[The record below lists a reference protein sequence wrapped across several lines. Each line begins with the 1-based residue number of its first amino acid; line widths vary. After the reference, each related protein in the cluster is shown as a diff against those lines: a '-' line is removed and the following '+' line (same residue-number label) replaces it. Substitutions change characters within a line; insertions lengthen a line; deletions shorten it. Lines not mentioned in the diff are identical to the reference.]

1 MSMTEDYR
9 SGLIGAAAVCA
20 AVAIFVA
27 AVILPWVPSAPAI
40 VAALDPIDIWALSA
54 LALALLVLGLSV
66 RRGAGWFGLLGF
78 VFITGGGAQIY
89 MTEPL
94 WFPTLHL
101 RPQNGREWL
110 MVAVMAAEAAVALVS
125 LARLGVGRLVADA
138 GAQLGWGRILIFL
151 GLSFAVCCPVL
162 TYIWRGAAAAWAAHV
177 LVGAVLIMLHLS
189 VLVAMS
195 QVKSPISG
203 LHRLSPIV
211 PAAFTVLASLALG
224 AFAFEHLPHV
234 EDEVAYLFQA
244 RTFAGGALSVPA
256 PPDAAVPG
264 LDYYLLEV
272 RNGRWFST
280 SVPGWPLA
288 LAPFVALGLPWLLN
302 PILAGI
308 SVLLAYDIAQ
318 RKIGRDQ
325 ADLVALM
332 MASSPW
338 LLAAAASL
346 MPHTLTLTLML
357 FAWWMVLRARD
368 VARREVRR
376 LALAGLAMG
385 WIFMTRPL
393 DGLVIGGLTGLW
405 VLAGPGGTLRR
416 AAVFA
421 AGCVATG
428 GLLLVHNAQMTGS
441 PFTLALSAY
450 LDGHW
455 GVGANAYG
463 FGPEIGPPGG
473 WQMLDLWEGH
483 GPLEALL
490 NTINLIASLQFD
502 LLGWSV
508 GSLALVFAFFLWQGQ
523 KLAFDWVMVA
533 VVAAVVLVMALY
545 WFADS
550 YYFGPRYWFLAAF
563 PLLYLSVRGCDAMRA
578 RFPGG
583 DGMNHIRIDSILGL
597 CCVFGLFVFTPW
609 RGVTKFHEY
618 GNFHKTY
625 REAARTGE
633 FGNALVILKKSGN
646 EGSAFILND
655 PWLSGPGPIFLRDT
669 GTLDEEA
676 LRAAF
681 PGREIIHFDAQWS
694 HRRPPA

>member
-1 MSMTEDYR
+1 MSTTEAYR
-9 SGLIGAAAVCA
+9 AGLVGPVAVFG

-27 AVILPWVPSAPAI
+27 AVLLP
-40 VAALDPIDIWALSA
+40 AAGTMLAPIDRWALSV

-94 WFPTLHL
+94 WFPALHL
-101 RPQNGREWL
+101 KPQNGREWL
-110 MVAVMAAEAAVALVS
+110 MVGVMAVEAAVALTALGRV
-125 LARLGVGRLVADA
+125 GVGRLAAEA
-138 GAQLGWGRILIFL
+138 GSRLGWGRIAIFL
-151 GLSFAVCCPVL
+151 GLSFAFCCPVL
-162 TYIWRGAAAAWAAHV
+162 NYVWRGAALAWFAHV
-177 LVGAVLIMLHLS
+177 VVGAVLIVLHLS

-211 PAAFTVLASLALG
+211 PAGFTVLASLALG

-256 PPDAAVPG
+256 PPDAALPG
-264 LDYYLLEV
+264 LEYYLLEV

-288 LAPFVALGLPWLLN
+288 LAPFVALGVPWLLN
-302 PILAGI
+302 PILAGV
-308 SVLLAYDIAQ
+308 SVLLAYDIAL
-318 RKIGRDQ
+318 RKVGRDQ

-357 FAWWMVLRARD
+357 FAWWMVLRAR
-368 VARREVRR
+368 AASGREVRR
-376 LALAGLAMG
+376 LVLAGLAMG

-393 DGLVIGGLTGLW
+393 DGLVIGALTGIW
-405 VLAGPGGTLRR
+405 VLAGPGGSLRR
-416 AAVFA
+416 AAVYA

-428 GLLLVHNAQMTGS
+428 SLLLVHNIQMTGA
-441 PFTLALSAY
+441 PFRLALSEY
-450 LDGHW
+450 LDTHW

-463 FGPEIGPPGG
+463 FGPGIGPPGG

-483 GPLEALL
+483 GPLEAVL
-490 NTINLIASLQFD
+490 NTINQIASLQFD
-502 LLGWSV
+502 LLGWSI
-508 GSLALVFAFFLWQGQ
+508 GSLALVFAFFLWQGR
-523 KLAFDWVMVA
+523 KLSFDWVMV
-533 VVAAVVLVMALY
+533 VVIAAVVVVMALY

-550 YYFGPRYWFLAAF
+550 YYFGPRYWFLASF
-563 PLLYLSVRGCDAMRA
+563 PLLYLSARGYDALRT
-578 RFPGG
+578 RFPGA
-583 DGMNHIRIDSILGL
+583 DGMNFIRIDSILGL
-597 CCVFGLFVFTPW
+597 CCVFGLLVFTPW
-609 RGVTKFHEY
+609 RGVVKFHEY
-618 GNFHKTY
+618 GSYHKTY
-625 REAARTGE
+625 REAARTGQ
-633 FGNALVILKKSGN
+633 FGNAVVILKKSGN

-655 PWLSGPGPIFLRDT
+655 PWLSGPGPIFLLDT

-676 LRAAF
+676 LRAGF
-681 PGREIIHFDAQWS
+681 PGREIIHYDAEWS

>member
-1 MSMTEDYR
+1 MTETYR
-9 SGLIGAAAVCA
+9 SGLIGAAAVAA
-20 AVAIFVA
+20 AVAIFAA
-27 AVILPWVPSAPAI
+27 AVVLPWVLSAPA
-40 VAALDPIDIWALSA
+40 VVVALDPIDVWALSV
-54 LALALLVLGLSV
+54 LALAFLVLGLSV

-94 WFPTLHL
+94 WFPALHL
-101 RPQNGREWL
+101 KPQDGREWL
-110 MVAVMAAEAAVALVS
+110 MVAVMAAEAVVALGS
-125 LARLGVGRLVADA
+125 LARLGVGRLAAAA
-138 GAQLGWGRILIFL
+138 GARLGWGRIAIFL
-151 GLSFAVCCPVL
+151 GLSFAISSPVL
-162 TYIWRGAAAAWAAHV
+162 NYVWRGAAAAWFAHV
-177 LVGAVLIMLHLS
+177 AVGAALIVLHLS

-195 QVKSPISG
+195 QVKSPVSG

-211 PAAFTVLASLALG
+211 PVVFTVLASLALG
-224 AFAFEHLPHV
+224 AVAFEHLPHV

-302 PILAGI
+302 PILAGV
-308 SVLLAYDIAQ
+308 SVLLAYDIAL

-338 LLAAAASL
+338 LLASAASL

-357 FAWWMVLRARD
+357 FAWWMILRAR
-368 VARREVRR
+368 AATGREVRR
-376 LALAGLAMG
+376 LVLAGLAMG
-385 WIFMTRPL
+385 WIFLTRPL

-416 AAVFA
+416 AAVFT
-421 AGCVATG
+421 AGCIATG
-428 GLLLVHNAQMTGS
+428 SLLLVHNYQMTGS

-450 LDGHW
+450 LDRHW

-483 GPLEALL
+483 GPLEAVL

-533 VVAAVVLVMALY
+533 VTAAIVLVMALY

-563 PLLYLSVRGCDAMRA
+563 PLLYLSARGYDALRV
-578 RFPGG
+578 RFPAG
-583 DGMNHIRIDSILGL
+583 DGTNHIRIDSVLGL

-625 REAARTGE
+625 REAAQSGE

-655 PWLSGPGPIFLRDT
+655 PWLSGPGPIFLFDT
-669 GTLDEEA
+669 GTLDEDA
-676 LRAAF
+676 LKAAF
-681 PGREIIHFDAQWS
+681 PGRDIIHYDAQWS
-694 HRRPPA
+694 QPRPTA